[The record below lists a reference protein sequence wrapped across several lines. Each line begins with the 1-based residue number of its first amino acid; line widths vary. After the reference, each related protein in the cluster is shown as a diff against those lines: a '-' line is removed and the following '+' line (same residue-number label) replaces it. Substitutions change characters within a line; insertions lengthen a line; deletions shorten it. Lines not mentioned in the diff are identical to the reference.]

1 METQAA
7 PAKELMNAKMAITS
21 KSFQFNLTRLAKEN
35 AADAVPQIEAS
46 LLVPNIVA
54 GEVFGSAPIRAG
66 ICMSPP
72 PPTAASIVPA
82 QKAKKIKLR
91 MSSHSMSYIL
101 INSTNVLAQDAFYL

>member
-35 AADAVPQIEAS
+35 AADTVPQIEAS

-54 GEVFGSAPIRAG
+54 GEV
-66 ICMSPP
+66 
-72 PPTAASIVPA
+72 
-82 QKAKKIKLR
+82 
-91 MSSHSMSYIL
+91 
-101 INSTNVLAQDAFYL
+101 